1 MSYMVPNMLRS
12 SQPVSDARLASAV
25 HYYTRTMQ
33 NYIKH
38 PKSPLVNP
46 TKQHRLIEEG
56 YLVLNAAEGRRLQRI
71 LVELNTLGRLR
82 TLLERIHQQMQSR
95 GVVYLSPNNASG
107 GGA

>member
-1 MSYMVPNMLRS
+1 MVPGMLQS
-12 SQPVSDARLASAV
+12 NQPVSDARLASAV

-56 YLVLNAAEGRRLQRI
+56 YLVLNAAEGRRLLRV
-71 LVELNTLGRLR
+71 LVELNTLGRMR
-82 TLLERIHQQMQSR
+82 ALLERIEQRMRSR
-95 GVVYLSPNNASG
+95 GVVYVSPSNANR
-107 GGA
+107 GA